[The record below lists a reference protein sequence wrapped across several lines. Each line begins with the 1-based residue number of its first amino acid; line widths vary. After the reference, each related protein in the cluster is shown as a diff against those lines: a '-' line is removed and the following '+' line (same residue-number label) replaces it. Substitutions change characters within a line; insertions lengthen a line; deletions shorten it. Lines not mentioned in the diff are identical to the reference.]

1 MAGVDEPPAS
11 AQDVS
16 RKLAGFLRT
25 LGPGLITGA
34 ADDDP
39 SGISTYS
46 QAGAAFGYATLW
58 VAVLSFPLMAA
69 VQLMCARVGFVAR
82 RGLASVLREHYPRP
96 VLWAACALLLVAN
109 TLNIA
114 ADLGGMAAGARMIT
128 GLPAALFVPL
138 FALAIV
144 ALLVFASYVWVAR
157 VFKWLTLVLFAY
169 VLAAVL
175 ARPDWAAVLH
185 ATVVPHVVGSPDFLL
200 IIVALL
206 GTTISPYLFFWQA
219 SQEAEEIAARDH
231 ARETRAARDT
241 RRPRPTWRAFRA
253 LRADVVVGMFASNVV
268 MYFIIL
274 TTGATLH
281 AAGLV
286 HVQTAEQAATA
297 LRPLAGRGASLLFT
311 LGLVGTGMLGVPV
324 LAGSGAYAV
333 AEAVAWRAGM
343 DETPN
348 TAPQFYA
355 LIALSMVIG
364 TGLTFARV
372 DAIRLLFWSAVVNG
386 LFAPPLIVLVL
397 VVCNNRRVMRTH
409 ANGWGLNVLGGLAA
423 VAMGAAAIALLVSFV
438 R

>member
-1 MAGVDEPPAS
+1 MAGIDGPPAS

-16 RKLAGFLRT
+16 HKLAGALRT

-34 ADDDP
+34 ADDDHP

-46 QAGAAFGYATLW
+46 QAGAAFGYTTLW

-82 RGLASVLREHYPRP
+82 RGLASVLREYYPRP

-114 ADLGGMAAGARMIT
+114 ADLGGMAAGARMLT
-128 GLPAALFVPL
+128 GLAAALFVPL
-138 FALAIV
+138 FALTIV

-157 VFKWLTLVLFAY
+157 VFKWRTLVLFAY
-169 VLAAVL
+169 VLAALL
-175 ARPDWAAVLH
+175 AQPDWRAVLH
-185 ATVVPHVVGSPDFLL
+185 NTVVPRVVLSRDFLL

-206 GTTISPYLFFWQA
+206 GTTISPHLFFWQT
-219 SQEAEEIAARDH
+219 SQESEEVAARDH
-231 ARETRAARDT
+231 ARERNTASDA
-241 RRPRPTWRAFRA
+241 RRPRATWRAFRA
-253 LRADVVVGMFASNVV
+253 LRADVLVGMFASNVV

-281 AAGLV
+281 PAGLV
-286 HVQTAEQAATA
+286 NVQTAEQAATA

-324 LAGSGAYAV
+324 LAGSGAYAI
-333 AEAVAWRAGM
+333 AEAVAWRGGM
-343 DETPN
+343 DETPK

-355 LIALSMVIG
+355 IIALSMVIG

-372 DAIRLLFWSAVVNG
+372 DAIRLLFWSAVVNR

-409 ANGWGLNVLGGLAA
+409 ANG
-423 VAMGAAAIALLVSFV
+423 
-438 R
+438 

>member
-1 MAGVDEPPAS
+1 
-11 AQDVS
+11 
-16 RKLAGFLRT
+16 
-25 LGPGLITGA
+25 
-34 ADDDP
+34 
-39 SGISTYS
+39 
-46 QAGAAFGYATLW
+46 
-58 VAVLSFPLMAA
+58 
-69 VQLMCARVGFVAR
+69 
-82 RGLASVLREHYPRP
+82 
-96 VLWAACALLLVAN
+96 
-109 TLNIA
+109 
-114 ADLGGMAAGARMIT
+114 MIT

-175 ARPDWAAVLH
+175 ARPNWAVVLH
-185 ATVVPHVVGSPDFLL
+185 DTVVPHVVVSSDFLL

-219 SQEAEEIAARDH
+219 SQEAEEVAARDH

-241 RRPRPTWRAFRA
+241 RRPQATWRA
-253 LRADVVVGMFASNVV
+253 LRAMRADVLIGMFASNVV

-297 LRPLAGRGASLLFT
+297 LRPLAGRGAALLFT

-423 VAMGAAAIALLVSFV
+423 LAMGAAAIALLVSLV